1 MQAMVM
7 NRAISILA
15 LVGVCSAAIAAIE
28 PADTIYYGGDILTMV
43 GNKPQ
48 YVQRLAVIDGKIVYA
63 GSAKGLGGLKG
74 AGTKVVNLNGKT
86 LIPGFVDAHSHY
98 ASVGIQATSANQLPP
113 PDGPVQSIADLQKTM
128 RNFIATEPLVKK
140 YGVAIGFNYDDSQLK
155 ELRSPTAAELDAIST
170 EIPIVVIHQSG
181 HLGVL
186 NSVALKKVGITAAS
200 KDPQGGVIRRKPGSQ
215 EPNGVLEETAY
226 FGAVFSLVP
235 KYAAEDVTNQLKR
248 SLAIYVAN
256 GFTTVQ
262 EGRAEGGNVKDLET
276 AAKAGAFSVDIV
288 AYPGLDSNAK
298 DPALHGPLMNRYYKN
313 HYRIGG
319 VKLTFDGSPQG
330 KTAYF
335 TAPYYQ
341 VPAGQPKSYRGYP
354 AFKPADAQKWVDM
367 AFKNKWQLLVHA
379 NGDAAID
386 ELIATVAKAKAK
398 YPNNSARTVLIH
410 GQYLRKDQV
419 PQLKKLGIFPS
430 LYPMHTFYW
439 GDWHRQSV
447 AGPKRAENISPT
459 GWVLQNGMKFTIHS
473 DAPVTF
479 PNSMR
484 ILDSAVNRTTRT
496 NYVLGPKQRLSPYIA
511 LKAMTIWSAYQHFEE
526 SAKGTLEPG
535 KLADFVILNQNPLKI
550 APAKIINIK
559 VMETIKDGK
568 TVFPALK

>member
-1 MQAMVM
+1 MVLKK
-7 NRAISILA
+7 ALPSLA
-15 LVGVCSAAIAAIE
+15 LVGAFAVSFAAIE
-28 PADTIYYGGDILTMV
+28 PADTVYYGGDILTMV

-48 YVQRLAVIDGKIVYA
+48 YVQRLAVIRGKIVYA
-63 GSAKGLGGLKG
+63 GTAAGLGGLKG
-74 AGTKVVNLNGKT
+74 PGTKVVNLNGKT

-98 ASVGIQATSANQLPP
+98 ASVGLQAISANLLPP
-113 PDGPVQSIADLQKTM
+113 PDGPVQSIPQLQKVM
-128 RNFIATEPLVKK
+128 REFIATEPLVKK
-140 YGVAIGFNYDDSQLK
+140 YGLAIGFNYDDSQLK
-155 ELRSPTAAELDAIST
+155 EKRSPTAAELDAIST
-170 EIPIVVIHQSG
+170 EIPIIVIHQSG
-181 HLGVL
+181 HMGVL
-186 NSVALKKVGITAAS
+186 NSLALQKAGITAAS
-200 KDPQGGVIRRKPGSQ
+200 KDPQGGVIRRKPGSK
-215 EPNGVLEETAY
+215 EPNGVVEEMAF
-226 FGAVFSLVP
+226 FGTIFSMLP
-235 KYAAEDVTNQLKR
+235 KYSDEDVTDQLKR
-248 SLAIYVAN
+248 SMAIYAAN

-262 EGRAEGGNVKDLET
+262 EGRAEASSLSDLMKSAE
-276 AAKAGAFSVDIV
+276 KGAFQLDVV
-288 AYPGLDSNAK
+288 AYPGLDSSSK
-298 DPALHGPLMNRYYKN
+298 DPALRGPLMSHYYRNKF
-313 HYRIGG
+313 RIGG

-335 TAPYYQ
+335 TTPYYQ

-354 AFKPADAQKWVDM
+354 AFKPADAQKWIDM
-367 AFKNKWQLLVHA
+367 AYKNKWQVLVHT

-386 ELIATVAKAKAK
+386 ELIQTVKNARAK
-398 YPNNSARTVLIH
+398 YPNSQARTVMIH

-419 PQLKKLGIFPS
+419 AKLMKLGIFPS

-459 GWVLQNGMKFTIHS
+459 GWVLSNGMKFTIHS

-496 NYVLGPKQRLSPYIA
+496 NYVLGPKHRLSPYVA
-511 LKAMTIWSAYQHFEE
+511 LKAMTIWSAFQHFEE

-568 TVFPALK
+568 TVYSAK

>member
-1 MQAMVM
+1 
-7 NRAISILA
+7 
-15 LVGVCSAAIAAIE
+15 
-28 PADTIYYGGDILTMV
+28 
-43 GNKPQ
+43 
-48 YVQRLAVIDGKIVYA
+48 
-63 GSAKGLGGLKG
+63 
-74 AGTKVVNLNGKT
+74 
-86 LIPGFVDAHSHY
+86 
-98 ASVGIQATSANQLPP
+98 
-113 PDGPVQSIADLQKTM
+113 
-128 RNFIATEPLVKK
+128 
-140 YGVAIGFNYDDSQLK
+140 VAIGFNYDDSQLK

-235 KYAAEDVTNQLKR
+235 KYAPEDVTNQLKR

-341 VPAGQPKSYRGYP
+341 VPAGQPKPYRGYP

-459 GWVLQNGMKFTIHS
+459 GWVLDNGMKFTIHS

>member
-1 MQAMVM
+1 MVM
-7 NRAISILA
+7 KIAFSS
-15 LVGVCSAAIAAIE
+15 LVLFGACAASFSAME
-28 PADTIYYGGDILTMV
+28 TADTIYFGGDILTMV

-48 YVQRLAVIDGKIVYA
+48 YVQRLAVRNGKIVYA
-63 GSAKGLGGLKG
+63 GTAQGLGTYKG
-74 AGTKVVNLNGKT
+74 ASTKVVNLNGKT
-86 LIPGFVDAHSHY
+86 LLPGFVDAHSHY
-98 ASVGIQATSANQLPP
+98 ASVGVQATSANLLPP
-113 PDGPVQSIADLQKTM
+113 PDGPVQSIPQLQKTM
-128 RNFIATEPLVKK
+128 RDFIASEPLVKK
-140 YGVAIGFNYDDSQLK
+140 YGLAIGFNYDDSQLK
-155 ELRSPTAAELDAIST
+155 EKRSPTAAELDAIST
-170 EIPIVVIHQSG
+170 EVPIVVIHQSG
-181 HLGVL
+181 HLGVF
-186 NSVALKKVGITAAS
+186 NSIALQKAGITAAS
-200 KDPQGGVIRRKPGSQ
+200 KNPQGGLIRRKKGSQ
-215 EPNGVLEETAY
+215 EPDGVLEETAY
-226 FGAVFSLVP
+226 FTAVFSLLP
-235 KYAAEDVTNQLKR
+235 KYSAEDVTDQLKR
-248 SLAIYVAN
+248 SMAIYVAN

-262 EGRAEGGNVKDLET
+262 EGRAEGTNLKDL
-276 AAKAGAFSVDIV
+276 AKAAAERALSVDVV

-298 DPALHGPLMNRYYKN
+298 DPALSGPLMSRYYKN

-335 TAPYYQ
+335 TTPYYQ

-386 ELIATVAKAKAK
+386 ELIATVTKAKAK
-398 YPNNSARTVLIH
+398 YPNNQARTVLIH

-419 PQLKKLGIFPS
+419 PKLKKLGIFPS

-459 GWVLQNGMKFTIHS
+459 GWVLDNGMKFTIHS

-526 SAKGTLEPG
+526 ASKGTLEPG
-535 KLADFVILNQNPLKI
+535 KLADFVILNHNPLKI

-559 VMETIKDGK
+559 VVETIKDGK
-568 TVFPALK
+568 TVFPAGN

>member
-48 YVQRLAVIDGKIVYA
+48 YVQRLAVTDGKIVYA

-98 ASVGIQATSANQLPP
+98 ASVGIQATSANLLPP

-128 RNFIATEPLVKK
+128 RDFIATEPLVKK

-335 TAPYYQ
+335 TSPYYQ

-459 GWVLQNGMKFTIHS
+459 GWVLKDGMKFTIHS

-484 ILDSAVNRTTRT
+484 ILDSAVNRTTRSG
-496 NYVLGPKQRLSPYIA
+496 YVLGRQQRLSPYVA

-526 SAKGTLEPG
+526 ASKGTLEPG

-559 VMETIKDGK
+559 IMETIKEGK
-568 TVFPALK
+568 TVFAAK

>member
-1 MQAMVM
+1 M
-7 NRAISILA
+7 S
-15 LVGVCSAAIAAIE
+15 
-28 PADTIYYGGDILTMV
+28 
-43 GNKPQ
+43 
-48 YVQRLAVIDGKIVYA
+48 
-63 GSAKGLGGLKG
+63 
-74 AGTKVVNLNGKT
+74 
-86 LIPGFVDAHSHY
+86 
-98 ASVGIQATSANQLPP
+98 
-113 PDGPVQSIADLQKTM
+113 
-128 RNFIATEPLVKK
+128 
-140 YGVAIGFNYDDSQLK
+140 
-155 ELRSPTAAELDAIST
+155 
-170 EIPIVVIHQSG
+170 
-181 HLGVL
+181 
-186 NSVALKKVGITAAS
+186 
-200 KDPQGGVIRRKPGSQ
+200 
-215 EPNGVLEETAY
+215 
-226 FGAVFSLVP
+226 
-235 KYAAEDVTNQLKR
+235 
-248 SLAIYVAN
+248 
-256 GFTTVQ
+256 
-262 EGRAEGGNVKDLET
+262 
-276 AAKAGAFSVDIV
+276 
-288 AYPGLDSNAK
+288 
-298 DPALHGPLMNRYYKN
+298 RYYKN

-335 TAPYYQ
+335 TTPYYQ

-386 ELIATVAKAKAK
+386 ELIATVTKAKAK
-398 YPNNSARTVLIH
+398 YPNNQARTVLIH
-410 GQYLRKDQV
+410 GQYLRQDQV
-419 PQLKKLGIFPS
+419 PKLKKLGIFPS

-459 GWVLQNGMKFTIHS
+459 GWVLDNGMKFTIHS

-526 SAKGTLEPG
+526 ASKGTLEPG

-550 APAKIINIK
+550 ASTKIINIK
-559 VMETIKDGK
+559 VVETIKDGK
-568 TVFPALK
+568 TVFPAGN

>member
-1 MQAMVM
+1 MVLIK
-7 NRAISILA
+7 ALPSLA
-15 LVGVCSAAIAAIE
+15 LVGAFAVSFAAVE
-28 PADTIYYGGDILTMV
+28 PADTVYFGGDILTMV

-48 YVQRLAVIDGKIVYA
+48 YVQRLAVKNGKIVYA
-63 GSAKGLGGLKG
+63 GSAKGLGAYKG
-74 AGTKVVNLNGKT
+74 ASTKVVNLNGKT

-98 ASVGIQATSANQLPP
+98 ASVGLQAISANLLPP
-113 PDGPVQSIADLQKTM
+113 PDGPVQSIPQLQKVM
-128 RNFIATEPLVKK
+128 REFIATEPLVKK
-140 YGVAIGFNYDDSQLK
+140 YGLAIGFNYDDSQLK
-155 ELRSPTAAELDAIST
+155 EKRSPTAAELDAIST
-170 EIPIVVIHQSG
+170 EIPIIVIHQSG
-181 HLGVL
+181 HMGVL
-186 NSVALKKVGITAAS
+186 NSLALQKAGITAAS

-215 EPNGVLEETAY
+215 EPNGVVEEMAF
-226 FGAVFSLVP
+226 FGTIFPMLP
-235 KYAAEDVTNQLKR
+235 KYSDEDVTDQLKR
-248 SLAIYVAN
+248 SMAIYAAN

-262 EGRAEGGNVKDLET
+262 EGRAEASSLSDLTKSAE
-276 AAKAGAFSVDIV
+276 KGAFQLDVV
-288 AYPGLDSNAK
+288 AYPGLDSSSK
-298 DPALHGPLMNRYYKN
+298 DPALRGPLMSHYYRNKF
-313 HYRIGG
+313 RIGG

-335 TAPYYQ
+335 TTPYYQ

-354 AFKPADAQKWVDM
+354 AFKPADAQKWIDM
-367 AFKNKWQLLVHA
+367 AYKNKWQVLVHT

-386 ELIATVAKAKAK
+386 ELIRTVTNARAK
-398 YPNNSARTVLIH
+398 YPNSQARTVMIH

-419 PQLKKLGIFPS
+419 TKLKKLGIFPS

-459 GWVLQNGMKFTIHS
+459 GWVLDNGMKFTIHS

-496 NYVLGPKQRLSPYIA
+496 NYVLGPKHRLSPYVA
-511 LKAMTIWSAYQHFEE
+511 LKAMTIWSAFQHFEE

-535 KLADFVILNQNPLKI
+535 KLADLVILNQNPLKI

-568 TVFPALK
+568 TVYSAK

>member
-48 YVQRLAVIDGKIVYA
+48 YVQRLAVTDGKIVYA

-98 ASVGIQATSANQLPP
+98 ASVGIQATSANLLPP

-128 RNFIATEPLVKK
+128 RDFIATEPLVKK

-335 TAPYYQ
+335 TSPYYQ

-459 GWVLQNGMKFTIHS
+459 GWVLKDGMKFTIHS

-484 ILDSAVNRTTRT
+484 ILDSAVNRTTRSG
-496 NYVLGPKQRLSPYIA
+496 YVLGRQQRLSPYVA

-526 SAKGTLEPG
+526 ASKGTLEPG

-559 VMETIKDGK
+559 ILETIKEGK
-568 TVFPALK
+568 TVFAAK

>member
-1 MQAMVM
+1 MIMKI
-7 NRAISILA
+7 AISSLILFGA
-15 LVGVCSAAIAAIE
+15 RAAIAAIE

-74 AGTKVVNLNGKT
+74 AGTKVVNLNGRT

-98 ASVGIQATSANQLPP
+98 ASVGIQATSANLLPP

-235 KYAAEDVTNQLKR
+235 KYAPEDVTNQLKR

-379 NGDAAID
+379 NGDAPID

-410 GQYLRKDQV
+410 GQYLRKDQI

-459 GWVLQNGMKFTIHS
+459 GWVLKDGMKFTIHS

-484 ILDSAVNRTTRT
+484 ILDSAVNRTTRSG
-496 NYVLGPKQRLSPYIA
+496 YVLGRQQRLSPYVA

-526 SAKGTLEPG
+526 ASKGTLEPG

-559 VMETIKDGK
+559 ILETIKEGK
-568 TVFPALK
+568 TVFAAK